1 MVWKELHEHQLPGQT
16 ALPDLM
22 LSVEVST
29 LSCAT
34 CGAVYMV
41 RTMAVPVPAME
52 REVTRQR
59 MDQPFLGAFLLWSAI
74 LRSKS

>member
-1 MVWKELHEHQLPGQT
+1 MVRRRLHENWFPGQT
-16 ALPDLM
+16 ALPDIM
-22 LSVEVST
+22 LSVDVSA

-34 CGAVYMV
+34 CGAVDMV
-41 RTMAVPVPAME
+41 STMAAAVPAVE
-52 REVTRQR
+52 REVTCQR